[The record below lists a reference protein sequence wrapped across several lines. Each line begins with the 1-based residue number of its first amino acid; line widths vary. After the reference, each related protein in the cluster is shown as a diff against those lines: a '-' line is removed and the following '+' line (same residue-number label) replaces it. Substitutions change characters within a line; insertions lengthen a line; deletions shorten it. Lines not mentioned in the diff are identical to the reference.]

1 MLGIDSWFVD
11 RCGIIKGINA
21 LRNLDYSYIN
31 LSGVKLGLIE
41 LNTLK
46 HSLQQ
51 CPHIYKVVLDGCE
64 IDDLGCEAL
73 FDILTEVPTVLH
85 LSLRNNKIT
94 DVGLNILCSGLH
106 ANKTLLEL
114 FLSGNTFVTYI
125 GMIALGDVL
134 MGNPSLCTLSFMN
147 IPERK
152 NCLFSQEAIAN
163 NFAMLFLFT
172 GNKDEEELLGGITHK
187 RQKLFT
193 KMSNLLARN
202 DFESIKAYL
211 KNYAQC
217 LEQGGYNAL
226 STIWF

>member
-1 MLGIDSWFVD
+1 
-11 RCGIIKGINA
+11 
-21 LRNLDYSYIN
+21 
-31 LSGVKLGLIE
+31 
-41 LNTLK
+41 
-46 HSLQQ
+46 
-51 CPHIYKVVLDGCE
+51 
-64 IDDLGCEAL
+64 
-73 FDILTEVPTVLH
+73 
-85 LSLRNNKIT
+85 
-94 DVGLNILCSGLH
+94 
-106 ANKTLLEL
+106 
-114 FLSGNTFVTYI
+114 
-125 GMIALGDVL
+125 
-134 MGNPSLCTLSFMN
+134 MN

-217 LEQGGYNAL
+217 LEQGGYNAIKYYL
-226 STIWF
+226 VLDEGDIDVKLAPWEADDKISQLKAMVEEYDRLKTPALMRQAEQIVEIEKKRDAQSQDSTLPQEEMKPKKKRKIPFTDWLEKRDATEARQTNR